1 MMACDTAEV
10 THHRMTTSAGVADL
24 FAHSSATLV
33 FDDGEMSCADL
44 LAGADRMLAALY
56 TGGVRA
62 GDRIALHR
70 GNDRHAV
77 QLLLAAALGELV
89 AVAVN
94 TRYSTAE
101 AHDLITRSGATR
113 VDDAVFI
120 AADDVSAPT
129 ANADL
134 ATNRRE
140 APFVVF
146 TTSGTTSRPKMVLHH
161 QSSIVDHAHDVVAG
175 FGYRDTDTIAVVL
188 PLCGTFGLTGL
199 MAAVAAH
206 ARVLVT
212 DFVVDRLVAL
222 CDTEQITAMNG
233 SDDMFH
239 RLMNQGADLSS
250 LRCGGFAQFNAS
262 LTDICERADHIGATL
277 VGLYGMS
284 EVQALFAVRHP
295 LATSEER
302 ARAGGHVVSPAAD
315 ACIINN
321 ELCVRGP
328 SLFAGY
334 LAEGGAKIDDGLTS
348 SHLYHDG
355 THTWFR
361 TGDLA
366 TIDGDR
372 SFEYLS
378 RLGDVLRLG
387 GYLVAPAEI
396 IDVLCTAPGV
406 ADAQVVTVA
415 RSTGT
420 RPVAFVIS
428 DNGHVIDEQAV
439 IEHCAAHLARYK
451 VPVRVVP
458 IDAFPVTDGPNGV
471 KIRLTDLRAHAAQ
484 LLGD

>member
-1 MMACDTAEV
+1 
-10 THHRMTTSAGVADL
+10 
-24 FAHSSATLV
+24 
-33 FDDGEMSCADL
+33 
-44 LAGADRMLAALY
+44 
-56 TGGVRA
+56 
-62 GDRIALHR
+62 
-70 GNDRHAV
+70 
-77 QLLLAAALGELV
+77 
-89 AVAVN
+89 
-94 TRYSTAE
+94 
-101 AHDLITRSGATR
+101 
-113 VDDAVFI
+113 
-120 AADDVSAPT
+120 
-129 ANADL
+129 
-134 ATNRRE
+134 
-140 APFVVF
+140 
-146 TTSGTTSRPKMVLHH
+146 
-161 QSSIVDHAHDVVAG
+161 
-175 FGYRDTDTIAVVL
+175 VVL

-222 CDTEQITAMNG
+222 CDTERITAMNG

>member
-1 MMACDTAEV
+1 MACDTADV
-10 THHRMTTSAGVADL
+10 THHRTTAPAGVADL

-44 LAGADRMLAALY
+44 LAGADRVLAALRSR
-56 TGGVRA
+56 GVDT

-70 GNDRHAV
+70 GNDRYGV
-77 QLLLAAALGELV
+77 QLLLAAALGGLTV
-89 AVAVN
+89 VAVN
-94 TRYSTAE
+94 TRYSPTE
-101 AHDLITRSGATR
+101 VDDLITRSGAVR
-113 VDDAVFI
+113 VDDDVLM
-120 AADDVSAPT
+120 AADDTAAPG
-129 ANADL
+129 ADAHP
-134 ATNRRE
+134 ATNRRD
-140 APFVVF
+140 APYVIF

-175 FGYRDTDTIAVVL
+175 FGYSPSDTIAVVL

-199 MAAVAAH
+199 MAAVAAD
-206 ARVLVT
+206 ARVLVA
-212 DFVVDRLVAL
+212 DFVVERLVAL

-233 SDDMFH
+233 SDDMIH